1 MHLAINAS
9 EIGRQRG
16 GNETHLLGLLEG
28 WAEAENR
35 PQVSLITVTTGAAR
49 PWGADSPWPT
59 INVGPYRRLPFLLWQ
74 QMLALRRLKPDWY
87 LSTYF
92 LPPVLP
98 CRGAVLVHDVSFLA
112 HPEYFSR
119 AIALYMRILVGMAV
133 RQAECVMVD
142 SEFTRQE
149 VRRFYP
155 HVQKPIAVVQ
165 CGVGRQFAPIAPAG
179 ADREILAQHGVCTPY
194 IFAIGNIHP
203 RKNLGRLLEA
213 YLILRQQGS
222 PLSMVWTGLPRWG
235 SAELLARA
243 RDAGVILT
251 GFVPQA
257 HLPAFYRQ
265 ATVFVYP
272 SLYEGFGLPVLE
284 SMACGAPVVCSNTT
298 SLPEVAGAAA
308 LLVNPED
315 SREMAGAIGRLSNDL
330 TLAEGLRRAGLERV
344 KRFTWTN
351 VAQRTLAALEEK
363 TQMSDDPGDRPP
375 SAL

>member
-28 WAEAENR
+28 WSGVQNS
-35 PQVSLITVTTGAAR
+35 PQVSLITVTTGAAL
-49 PWGADSPWPT
+49 PWGAESPWLA

-74 QMLALRRLKPDWY
+74 QTLALRRLKPDWY

-98 CRGAVLVHDVSFLA
+98 CRGAALVHDVSFLA
-112 HPEYFSR
+112 HPEYFPR
-119 AIALYMRILVGMAV
+119 AIALYMRILVGMAI
-133 RQAECVMVD
+133 RQADVVMVD

-155 HVQKPIAVVQ
+155 RVQKPITIVQ
-165 CGVGRQFAPIAPAG
+165 CGVGRQFVPDGPSQ
-179 ADREILAQHGVCTPY
+179 ADQAILAEYGVSSPY

-203 RKNLGRLLEA
+203 RKNLARLLEA

-222 PLSMVWTGLPRWG
+222 PLAMVWTGLPRWG
-235 SAELLARA
+235 SADLLERA
-243 RDAGVILT
+243 RRAGVILT

-257 HLPAFYRQ
+257 HLPAFYRR
-265 ATVFVYP
+265 AAVFVYP
-272 SLYEGFGLPVLE
+272 SLYEGFGLPVVE
-284 SMACGAPVVCSNTT
+284 SMACGTPVVCSNTT
-298 SLPEVAGAAA
+298 SLPEVAGEAA

-315 SREMAGAIGRLSNDL
+315 SREMAGAIQRLSDEPA
-330 TLAEGLRRAGLERV
+330 LADGLRRAGLERV
-344 KRFTWTN
+344 KRFTWAN

-363 TQMSDDPGDRPP
+363 T
-375 SAL
+375 